1 MNRKNNMGV
10 PERIDETN
18 ADRTNDLNYTL
29 SEGSTLVFNA
39 DVFIGEDDV
48 HNTKSLSFSCE
59 QIDGIPVENLH
70 KETDRMFSFRAP
82 YLKRS
87 DELHTVLQFRL
98 TFNDDVSGGK
108 LITRYAKVVVKR
120 VQRAI
125 IFQAGVALG
134 AYEAGVFQALVQEIS
149 KVHREA
155 GLENKRPLFDI
166 VAGASIGAMN
176 AAIVV
181 TDAIKTK
188 SWEHSAEQLVEFWR
202 YQKYPSVTVA
212 DALDMNP
219 MYHWWW
225 DIMHITNQVSKSS
238 ASAVIEFISKVNP
251 YLKNWYDLVMSSFS
265 LDPDLWNDYFIDGW
279 YIPASGES
287 ARRYYSA
294 WQCKHGGAPHV
305 ASGIPSMPWS
315 AFGKFFDFS
324 DQSDF
329 FMPRNF
335 LPRPDNKHILA

>member
-18 ADRTNDLNYTL
+18 GDRTNDLNYTL

-39 DVFIGEDDV
+39 DEFIGEDDV

-82 YLKRS
+82 YLKRI

-238 ASAVIEFISKVNP
+238 ASAVIKFISKVHP

-294 WQCKHGGAPHV
+294 WQCKH
-305 ASGIPSMPWS
+305 
-315 AFGKFFDFS
+315 D
-324 DQSDF
+324 
-329 FMPRNF
+329 
-335 LPRPDNKHILA
+335 